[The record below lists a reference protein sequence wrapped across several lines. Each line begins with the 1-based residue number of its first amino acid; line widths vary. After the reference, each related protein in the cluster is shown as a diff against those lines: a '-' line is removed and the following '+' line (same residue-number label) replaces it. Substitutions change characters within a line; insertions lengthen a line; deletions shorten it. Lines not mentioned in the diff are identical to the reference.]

1 MFEMS
6 IFSSKYVYII
16 DHGVY
21 FSYLFLFFGIARYN
35 PLRESSYLPTHDK
48 LKERGAL
55 VNINNKNDEKCFLW
69 SVLASIQ
76 KFRDIP
82 SLASYYKRFGNTIR
96 MNGISYPVKLP
107 QIDRFE
113 GLNQNIS
120 VNVLAYEDDKV
131 FPVRI
136 T

>member
-6 IFSSKYVYII
+6 IFSSKYVHII

-21 FSYLFLFFGIARYN
+21 FSYLFLFLGIVRYN

-76 KFRDIP
+76 KFR
-82 SLASYYKRFGNTIR
+82 
-96 MNGISYPVKLP
+96 
-107 QIDRFE
+107 
-113 GLNQNIS
+113 
-120 VNVLAYEDDKV
+120 V
-131 FPVRI
+131 FPVLHHI
-136 T
+136 INGLEILSE